1 MNHFYNLTHENEYY
15 ASCLE
20 PSSLPETNYTFVEI
34 TYHLEKEKILSVKGI
49 RNIEGL
55 EKECILSGIDL
66 SIYMEKLNIFLT
78 QDIDRD
84 KIHLNFVE
92 TDTENRIQKIFIIL
106 LASYLI
112 YFNFLEFPFNI
123 STDLLSNKML
133 KYFTEFT
140 PLKTNETSYMEQVS
154 LFHRYFSTLFENT
167 ETETNADLNMVNDT
181 KTNIDLN
188 MVNNKIE
195 EMKKDLEAVM
205 NSRIDKIALE
215 IKEYKRK
222 LLADVNNKISSKK
235 KDDNNSQK

>member
-1 MNHFYNLTHENEYY
+1 MLHFYNLTHENEYY

-78 QDIDRD
+78 QDIDQD

-167 ETETNADLNMVNDT
+167 ETETNADLNMVN
-181 KTNIDLN
+181 
-188 MVNNKIE
+188 NKIE
-195 EMKKDLEAVM
+195 EMKKDLEEAM

-222 LLADVNNKISSKK
+222 LLSDVNNKISSKK